1 MSIPTLNRILLT
13 ILIRIALRQ
22 THELQKSFNK
32 LKKNISEKSSAEL
45 IKMITIIENKFFY
58 KNKLERFER
67 LNKMNNSLQK
77 DDSIKNKMKIHFDK
91 LEEDRQEIEK
101 LVDLRCI
108 LFIFFVF
115 FFMKKLIFYLFYF
128 YLSE

>member
-1 MSIPTLNRILLT
+1 MKDIRQRLINKKRSSTLEQIKKKTEVSLK
-13 ILIRIALRQ
+13 LID
-22 THELQKSFNK
+22 
-32 LKKNISEKSSAEL
+32 
-45 IKMITIIENKFFY
+45 

-115 FFMKKLIFYLFYF
+115 FLMKKLIFYLFYF